1 MSAYAEGAA
10 SARYEGCAEAQPL
23 EFVTAFRSG
32 TGGLRVAVFD
42 DCIVTYRRDG
52 LASELQIGDIIAVST
67 FEGGASHPAY
77 GVQLEVKSPPRDLGY
92 RFDDDATR
100 LAFLRAVR
108 RRMRRDTA

>member
-1 MSAYAEGAA
+1 MGGNAE
-10 SARYEGCAEAQPL
+10 SYVDLRYGRCAMTQPL

-42 DCIVTYRRDG
+42 DRIV
-52 LASELQIGDIIAVST
+52 SIGT
-67 FEGGASHPAY
+67 FESGASQPTH
-77 GVQLEVKSPPRDLGY
+77 GLKLEVKSPPRDVGY

-100 LAFLRAVR
+100 LAFVRAVR